1 MIATVRGWMIGDK
14 RPGTSP
20 KPTQNPASDQSMWPT
35 STGTRTLTGA
45 EAALVAA
52 GVVVMLDSFDERL
65 SDEDND
71 DEDEDDRHGPTADM
85 QLGIAVFD
93 SLTIPQRIAMLH
105 HVTQHLLTDAILSAE
120 ETSAVDDA
128 TIAAI
133 FSEIQDQLT
142 IEIDLHLDE
151 DSAIEFDDDRD
162 DLLRH
167 DALHWRHLILA
178 AFNQTYS
185 PIAKLDDFTIPKSP
199 SDTSLDVWEDL
210 IDALASAILW
220 DRDFELADGFLDED
234 PISARHRRRLL
245 GIHDDYFVEPP
256 MDPTT
261 SQTRV
266 LLAQA
271 RSLASRRP
279 R

>member
-1 MIATVRGWMIGDK
+1 
-14 RPGTSP
+14 
-20 KPTQNPASDQSMWPT
+20 MWPT
-35 STGTRTLTGA
+35 STGTRTLSGA
-45 EAALVAA
+45 EAALLAA

-65 SDEDND
+65 SDDDEDND
-71 DEDEDDRHGPTADM
+71 DDRHGPTADM

-105 HVTQHLLTDAILSAE
+105 HVTQHLLTDAVPSGE

-128 TIAAI
+128 TVAAI
-133 FSEIQDQLT
+133 FSEIKDQLT
-142 IEIDLHLDE
+142 IEIDLHLDD

-162 DLLRH
+162 NLLRH
-167 DALHWRHLILA
+167 DALHWRHLVLA
-178 AFNQTYS
+178 AFKQTHS
-185 PIAKLDDFTIPKSP
+185 PVATLEDLTIPEST
-199 SDTSLDVWEDL
+199 SDTTLDVWEDL

-256 MDPTT
+256 LDPTT

-266 LLAQA
+266 LLSQA

-279 R
+279 RDTDSK